1 MNFRGFYQSDLKGD
15 KKIEDIMKK
24 QQQENL
30 EKEYDFGKLQMFT
43 EGVLTPEGV
52 IGMIKGMITIFQ
64 LLLYGF
70 LILVILMSV
79 VNIFTTITINI
90 LLRSRELAIL
100 KSVGMSDKQ
109 FDKML
114 RGENYI
120 ACLRSIIFGTVV
132 SLLLLF
138 ATKLIID
145 KGNVNIDFRF
155 IADMLGSINYIALAI
170 SIILVYGITFVST
183 FFAKKSIRSQDIVEV
198 IRRDNI

>member
-1 MNFRGFYQSDLKGD
+1 
-15 KKIEDIMKK
+15 
-24 QQQENL
+24 
-30 EKEYDFGKLQMFT
+30 
-43 EGVLTPEGV
+43 
-52 IGMIKGMITIFQ
+52 
-64 LLLYGF
+64 
-70 LILVILMSV
+70 MSV

-132 SLLLLF
+132 SLILLF
-138 ATKLIID
+138 VTKVIID
-145 KGNVNIDFRF
+145 KGQVNIDFRF

>member
-1 MNFRGFYQSDLKGD
+1 
-15 KKIEDIMKK
+15 
-24 QQQENL
+24 
-30 EKEYDFGKLQMFT
+30 
-43 EGVLTPEGV
+43 
-52 IGMIKGMITIFQ
+52 MIKGMITIFQ

-120 ACLRSIIFGTVV
+120 ACIRSIILGAII
-132 SLLLLF
+132 SLLLLV
-138 ATKLIID
+138 ATKIIID
-145 KGNVNIDFRF
+145 KGQVNID
-155 IADMLGSINYIALAI
+155 LK
-170 SIILVYGITFVST
+170 
-183 FFAKKSIRSQDIVEV
+183 FAGEV
-198 IRRDNI
+198 LRKH

>member
-1 MNFRGFYQSDLKGD
+1 MLDVDLSGFID
-15 KKIEDIMKK
+15 KKIEDITKK
-24 QQQENL
+24 QYQLNF
-30 EKEYDFGKLQMFT
+30 EKKYDFAKLQMFT
-43 EGVLTPEGV
+43 EGVLTPAGV

-138 ATKLIID
+138 ATKVIID
-145 KGNVNIDFRF
+145 KGQVNIDFRF

-183 FFAKKSIRSQDIVEV
+183 FFAKKSIKSQDIVEV

>member
-1 MNFRGFYQSDLKGD
+1 
-15 KKIEDIMKK
+15 
-24 QQQENL
+24 
-30 EKEYDFGKLQMFT
+30 MFT
-43 EGVLTPEGV
+43 EGVLTPAGV

-120 ACLRSIIFGTVV
+120 ACLRSIIFGIVV
-132 SLLLLF
+132 SLILLF
-138 ATKLIID
+138 LTKFVID
-145 KGNVNIDFRF
+145 KG
-155 IADMLGSINYIALAI
+155 
-170 SIILVYGITFVST
+170 
-183 FFAKKSIRSQDIVEV
+183 K
-198 IRRDNI
+198 